1 MTRAKIHIKKEADG
15 TWHTEINGAPYY
27 AATRETLIHGL
38 NQHFLTDVLTDLVV
52 LDEIEGV

>member
-27 AATRETLIHGL
+27 AASREVLIEGL
-38 NQHFLTDVLTDLVV
+38 KRHFIIDALNDIQL
-52 LDEIEGV
+52 LDEIEE